1 MINKE
6 TNLKKFLLAANW
18 KMNMDAMETEGFFKD
33 LSLKSNDSYDVYVAV
48 PFTNIYLANK
58 TRKYNDIKIG
68 AQNIYFED
76 KGAFTGEISTKMIKS
91 CGADFVII
99 GHSER
104 REIFGECDE
113 MINKKVLKAID
124 DDVEVILCLGETLS
138 EREDGKHFE
147 KIERQL
153 KADLVGVDAAKLD
166 SFAIAY
172 EPIWAIGTGKSASKE
187 DAEEM
192 CRFVREKV
200 KEMNPNLE
208 AKLRVLYGGSVKEAN
223 AADLVKEENIDGF
236 LIGGASLKTESFEA
250 IAKEI

>member
-18 KMNMDAMETEGFFKD
+18 KMNMNIKETEGFFND
-33 LSLKSNDSYDVYVAV
+33 LKLKPNDYYDVYVAV
-48 PFTNIYLANK
+48 PFTDIYLANK
-58 TRKYNDIKIG
+58 TKKSNDIKIG

-104 REIFGECDE
+104 REIFKECDE

-124 DDVEVILCLGETLS
+124 EDVEVILCVGETLS
-138 EREDGKHFE
+138 EREDGGHFD
-147 KIERQL
+147 KIEKQL
-153 KADLVGVDAAKLD
+153 KADLVGVDASKLN

-200 KEMNPNLE
+200 KLMNPDL
-208 AKLRVLYGGSVKEAN
+208 AQKLRVLYGGSVKDSN
-223 AADLVKEENIDGF
+223 AADLAKEENIDGF
-236 LIGGASLKTESFEA
+236 LIGGASLKSESFEA

>member
-6 TNLKKFLLAANW
+6 INLKKFLLAANW
-18 KMNMDAMETEGFFKD
+18 KMNMNIHETEAFFKN
-33 LSLKSNDSYDVYVAV
+33 LNLEPNDIYDVYVAV
-48 PFTNIYLANK
+48 PFTDIYLANK
-58 TRKYNDIKIG
+58 TKKYDEIKIG

-76 KGAFTGEISTKMIKS
+76 KGAFTGEISTEMIKS

-113 MINKKVLKAID
+113 MINKKVLKAIE
-124 DDVEVILCLGETLS
+124 DDVEVILCVGETLS
-138 EREDGKHFE
+138 ERENGKHFE
-147 KIERQL
+147 KIEKQL
-153 KADLVGVDAAKLD
+153 AADLISVDASKINK
-166 SFAIAY
+166 FAIAY

-200 KEMNPNLE
+200 IKMNPNL
-208 AKLRVLYGGSVKEAN
+208 ASKLRVLYGGSVKEAN
-223 AADLVKEENIDGF
+223 AADLAKEENIDGF
-236 LIGGASLKTESFEA
+236 LIGGASLKTLSFEA

>member
-1 MINKE
+1 
-6 TNLKKFLLAANW
+6 
-18 KMNMDAMETEGFFKD
+18 
-33 LSLKSNDSYDVYVAV
+33 
-48 PFTNIYLANK
+48 
-58 TRKYNDIKIG
+58 
-68 AQNIYFED
+68 
-76 KGAFTGEISTKMIKS
+76 MIKS
-91 CGADFVII
+91 CEADFVII

-113 MINKKVLKAID
+113 MINKKVLKAIED
-124 DDVEVILCLGETLS
+124 GVEAILCAGETLS

-147 KIERQL
+147 KIEKQL

-166 SFAIAY
+166 NFAIAY

-223 AADLVKEENIDGF
+223 AADLSKEENIDGF

>member
-1 MINKE
+1 
-6 TNLKKFLLAANW
+6 
-18 KMNMDAMETEGFFKD
+18 
-33 LSLKSNDSYDVYVAV
+33 
-48 PFTNIYLANK
+48 
-58 TRKYNDIKIG
+58 
-68 AQNIYFED
+68 
-76 KGAFTGEISTKMIKS
+76 MIKS

-104 REIFGECDE
+104 REIFGEYDE
-113 MINKKVLKAID
+113 MINKKVLKAIE
-124 DDVEVILCLGETLS
+124 DDVEVILCLGETLL
-138 EREDGKHFE
+138 EREEEKHFD
-147 KIERQL
+147 KIEKQL

-200 KEMNPNLE
+200 KEMNPSLE

-223 AADLVKEENIDGF
+223 AADLAKEENIDGF